1 MASHVVVIDSTARK
15 ATVKVTPTKHLT
27 EVLSEACSKLG
38 LDARQYGL
46 KHQKKQIDLS
56 LSIRLS
62 GLSSGARLELVQLSR
77 SPSVVSVALQLPE
90 SEARGAPN
98 GRLTDK
104 FPSTTTLWHV
114 LRKFE
119 AGVAGNGTTRN
130 LTARGVPST
139 ATGAGRLF
147 YESPVIQVVG
157 RELSSF
163 GDLQRTLGQLG
174 FNSGSTLLRLNF
186 RATDKPLEE
195 AMMEIAGYFKS
206 IEEEEDTSNVN
217 ASGGSKRE
225 TLVPSGS
232 ELAMPEPSATSTLS
246 DITDPTPEPQA
257 IPEQQQSTGN
267 PAQTPP
273 PVTTVSSRPTTVYAP
288 PSSAVPQSAKTPF
301 NEHDYV
307 PTVDQAKAH
316 QLHLSRTTRP
326 NRLPTDAELAAQ
338 ASAQETKLASI
349 ADVEVKIRF
358 PDQSQVVSKFTRED
372 TAQGLYAFVRSCLD
386 SSISGEKFSLSFF
399 AAAGGVGAGGATS
412 PLTTPLHT
420 HHSLSSNPTNKKGQS
435 VIPDVAE
442 KLLIRDLRM
451 SGRVLVNFSWA
462 DDVSSR
468 AKSASTRVQIL
479 RPELRQVASQIKVQ
493 EVAALPVRDEKGDKS
508 LLQRLGG
515 GGDGDQGRA
524 GARKGGGGVP
534 KWLKLP
540 GKK

>member
-1 MASHVVVIDSTARK
+1 M
-15 ATVKVTPTKHLT
+15 
-27 EVLSEACSKLG
+27 
-38 LDARQYGL
+38 
-46 KHQKKQIDLS
+46 
-56 LSIRLS
+56 
-62 GLSSGARLELVQLSR
+62 
-77 SPSVVSVALQLPE
+77 
-90 SEARGAPN
+90 
-98 GRLTDK
+98 
-104 FPSTTTLWHV
+104 
-114 LRKFE
+114 
-119 AGVAGNGTTRN
+119 AGNGTTRN

>member
-1 MASHVVVIDSTARK
+1 MASHVVVIDSTARR

-62 GLSSGARLELVQLSR
+62 GLSSGAKLELVQLSR
-77 SPSVVSVALQLPE
+77 SPSVVAVALQLPE
-90 SEARGAPN
+90 SEAQGAPN

-104 FPSTTTLWHV
+104 FPSNTTLWHV

-130 LTARGVPST
+130 LTARGVPSV
-139 ATGAGRLF
+139 ATGTGRLF

-157 RELSSF
+157 RELSTF
-163 GDLQRTLGQLG
+163 TDLQRTLGQLG
-174 FNSGSTLLRLNF
+174 FNSGSTLLRLSF
-186 RATDKPLEE
+186 RTTDKPLEE
-195 AMMEIAGYFKS
+195 AMMEIGEYFKS
-206 IEEEEDTSNVN
+206 IDEEQGSSGAKAAESSN
-217 ASGGSKRE
+217 RE
-225 TLVPSGS
+225 TPASSG
-232 ELAMPEPSATSTLS
+232 PEV
-246 DITDPTPEPQA
+246 PTPETTSTSTPSNIIDTTPEQPA
-257 IPEQQQSTGN
+257 TPEQQEQQSTKN
-267 PAQTPP
+267 PIQPP
-273 PVTTVSSRPTTVYAP
+273 SPTTIVSSRPATVYAP
-288 PSSAVPQSAKTPF
+288 PSSAVPQSAQAPF
-301 NEHDYV
+301 DAHDYI
-307 PTVDQAKAH
+307 PTVNHAKAH
-316 QLHLSRTTRP
+316 QLHLNRASRP
-326 NRLPTDAELAAQ
+326 NRLPTDAELASQ
-338 ASAQETKLASI
+338 ASAQEAKLSTI
-349 ADVEVKIRF
+349 TEVEVKIRF

-386 SSISGEKFSLSFF
+386 GSITNEGFSLSFF
-399 AAAGGVGAGGATS
+399 PAGGGGARAGAGTQ
-412 PLTTPLHT
+412 
-420 HHSLSSNPTNKKGQS
+420 HSLLSNGQS

-462 DDVSSR
+462 DNVSSK
-468 AKSASTRVQIL
+468 AKTASTRGHIL

-493 EVAALPVRDEKGDKS
+493 EVAAVPIDDKEDQS

-515 GGDGDQGRA
+515 GGGDQGRS
-524 GARKGGGGVP
+524 GGRKGGGVP

>member
-104 FPSTTTLWHV
+104 FPSNTTLWHV

-139 ATGAGRLF
+139 PTGAGRLF

-195 AMMEIAGYFKS
+195 AMMEIAGYFQS
-206 IEEEEDTSNVN
+206 IEEEEDKSNVN
-217 ASGGSKRE
+217 AAESSKRE
-225 TLVPSGS
+225 TLIPSNS
-232 ELAMPEPSATSTLS
+232 EQAMPESSATSTPS
-246 DITDPTPEPQA
+246 DITDPTPERQA
-257 IPEQQQSTGN
+257 IPEQQQSTEN

-273 PVTTVSSRPTTVYAP
+273 PATTVSSRPTTVYAP
-288 PSSAVPQSAKTPF
+288 PSSAVPQSAQTPF

-316 QLHLSRTTRP
+316 QLYLSRTTRP

-399 AAAGGVGAGGATS
+399 AAAGGVGAGGAAS
-412 PLTTPLHT
+412 PLTTSLHT
-420 HHSLSSNPTNKKGQS
+420 HHSLSSNPTNKKGQY
-435 VIPDVAE
+435 VIPDVVE

>member
-104 FPSTTTLWHV
+104 FPSNTTLWHV

-195 AMMEIAGYFKS
+195 AMMEIAEYFKS
-206 IEEEEDTSNVN
+206 TEEEEDTSNVN
-217 ASGGSKRE
+217 AAESSERE
-225 TLVPSGS
+225 HLVPSAS
-232 ELAMPEPSATSTLS
+232 ERAMPESSATSTPS
-246 DITDPTPEPQA
+246 DITDPTPEHQD
-257 IPEQQQSTGN
+257 IPEQQQNTENST
-267 PAQTPP
+267 QTPP

-288 PSSAVPQSAKTPF
+288 PSSAVPQSAQTPF

-349 ADVEVKIRF
+349 VDVEVKIRF

-372 TAQGLYAFVRSCLD
+372 TAQ
-386 SSISGEKFSLSFF
+386 
-399 AAAGGVGAGGATS
+399 
-412 PLTTPLHT
+412 
-420 HHSLSSNPTNKKGQS
+420 GQS

-493 EVAALPVRDEKGDKS
+493 EVAAALPARDEKGNKS

-515 GGDGDQGRA
+515 GDGDQGRA
-524 GARKGGGGVP
+524 DARKRGGGVP

>member
-1 MASHVVVIDSTARK
+1 M
-15 ATVKVTPTKHLT
+15 PF
-27 EVLSEACSKLG
+27 SE
-38 LDARQYGL
+38 R
-46 KHQKKQIDLS
+46 HQKKQIDLS

-104 FPSTTTLWHV
+104 FPSNTTLWHV

-195 AMMEIAGYFKS
+195 AMMEIAEYFKS
-206 IEEEEDTSNVN
+206 TEEEEDTSNVN
-217 ASGGSKRE
+217 AAESSERE
-225 TLVPSGS
+225 HLVPSAS
-232 ELAMPEPSATSTLS
+232 ERAMPESSATSTPS
-246 DITDPTPEPQA
+246 DITDPTPEHQD
-257 IPEQQQSTGN
+257 IPEQQQNTENST
-267 PAQTPP
+267 QTPP

-288 PSSAVPQSAKTPF
+288 PSSAVPQSAQTPF

-349 ADVEVKIRF
+349 VDVEVKIRF

-386 SSISGEKFSLSFF
+386 SSISGEKFSLSCF
-399 AAAGGVGAGGATS
+399 AAAGGAGDAAS

-420 HHSLSSNPTNKKGQS
+420 HHSLSSNLTNKKGQS

-493 EVAALPVRDEKGDKS
+493 EVAAALPARDEKGNKS

-515 GGDGDQGRA
+515 GDGDQGRA
-524 GARKGGGGVP
+524 DARKRGGGVP

>member
-1 MASHVVVIDSTARK
+1 MASHVVVIDSAARR

-62 GLSSGARLELVQLSR
+62 GLSSGAKLELVQLSR

-90 SEARGAPN
+90 PEAQGATN
-98 GRLTDK
+98 GRLMDK
-104 FPSTTTLWHV
+104 FPSNTTLWHV

-130 LTARGVPST
+130 LTARGVPSSE
-139 ATGAGRLF
+139 TGTGRLF
-147 YESPVIQVVG
+147 YQSPVVQVVG

-163 GDLQRTLGQLG
+163 TDLQRSLGQLG
-174 FNSGSTLLRLNF
+174 FNSGSTLLRLSF
-186 RATDKPLEE
+186 RTTDKPLEE
-195 AMMEIAGYFKS
+195 AMVEIGEYFKS
-206 IEEEEDTSNVN
+206 IEEEDKGGATAPESSN
-217 ASGGSKRE
+217 RE
-225 TLVPSGS
+225 TPVFPPGS
-232 ELAMPEPSATSTLS
+232 EV
-246 DITDPTPEPQA
+246 PTPESTSTSTPSNNTDIALEQIA
-257 IPEQQQSTGN
+257 TPEHQQQQITEN
-267 PAQTPP
+267 PTQPP
-273 PVTTVSSRPTTVYAP
+273 SPTTIVSSRPTTVYAP
-288 PSSAVPQSAKTPF
+288 PSSTVPQSAQTPF

-307 PTVDQAKAH
+307 PTVDHAKAH
-316 QLHLSRTTRP
+316 QHHLSRTTRP

-338 ASAQETKLASI
+338 AAAQETKLASI
-349 ADVEVKIRF
+349 TEVEVKIRF
-358 PDQSQVVSKFTRED
+358 PDQSQVVSKFTKED

-386 SSISGEKFSLSFF
+386 SSISNEKFSLSFF
-399 AAAGGVGAGGATS
+399 FAGGAGGGTQQ
-412 PLTTPLHT
+412 
-420 HHSLSSNPTNKKGQS
+420 HSLTPTNKNHS

-462 DDVSSR
+462 DDASLK
-468 AKSASTRVQIL
+468 AKSAATHIHIL

-493 EVAALPVRDEKGDKS
+493 EVAAVPVNDEKEEKS

-515 GGDGDQGRA
+515 GGGDQGRA
-524 GARKGGGGVP
+524 GGRKGGGVP

>member
-1 MASHVVVIDSTARK
+1 MASHVVVIDSAARR

-38 LDARQYGL
+38 FDARQYGL

-62 GLSSGARLELVQLSR
+62 GLSSGAKLELVQLSR

-90 SEARGAPN
+90 SEAQGAPN

-104 FPSTTTLWHV
+104 FPSNTTLWHV

-130 LTARGVPST
+130 LTARGVPSA
-139 ATGAGRLF
+139 ATGTGRLF

-157 RELSSF
+157 RELSTFS
-163 GDLQRTLGQLG
+163 DLQRTLGQLG
-174 FNSGSTLLRLNF
+174 FNSGSTLLRLSF
-186 RATDKPLEE
+186 RTTDKPLEE
-195 AMMEIAGYFKS
+195 AMMEIGEYFKS
-206 IEEEEDTSNVN
+206 VEEEQGDSGAKAAESSN
-217 ASGGSKRE
+217 RE
-225 TLVPSGS
+225 TPASSG
-232 ELAMPEPSATSTLS
+232 PEV
-246 DITDPTPEPQA
+246 PTPESTSTSTPSN
-257 IPEQQQSTGN
+257 IMDTTPEQPATPEERQQ
-267 PAQTPP
+267 QPP
-273 PVTTVSSRPTTVYAP
+273 SPTTIVSSRPTTVYAP
-288 PSSAVPQSAKTPF
+288 PSSTVPQSAQTPF
-301 NEHDYV
+301 NEHDYI
-307 PTVDQAKAH
+307 PTVNHAKAH
-316 QLHLSRTTRP
+316 QLHLNRTSRP
-326 NRLPTDAELAAQ
+326 NRLPTDAELAAK
-338 ASAQETKLASI
+338 ASAQETKLASV

-386 SSISGEKFSLSFF
+386 GSIASEGFSLSFF
-399 AAAGGVGAGGATS
+399 AAGAAGAGAGAGTG
-412 PLTTPLHT
+412 TQ
-420 HHSLSSNPTNKKGQS
+420 HSLLLKGQS

-451 SGRVLVNFSWA
+451 NGRVLVNFSWA
-462 DDVSSR
+462 NNVSSK
-468 AKSASTRVQIL
+468 AKIASTRGHIL

-493 EVAALPVRDEKGDKS
+493 EVAAVPIDDKEDKS
-508 LLQRLGG
+508 SLQRLGG
-515 GGDGDQGRA
+515 GGGDRAMSGGR
-524 GARKGGGGVP
+524 KGGGVP